1 MRTHAPLTILI
12 PLALLALSCG
22 TDHNRSTAPESAP
35 ETGAVALK
43 LAIPQALDID
53 RVEYIV
59 SAADMDSLRGELTIG
74 SDGVARGTVTG
85 IQPGRDRLFTLN
97 AYNSVDRLAYS
108 GSSAAAVD
116 AGQITQVH
124 IALRSL
130 SGAADIT
137 GEFVEPSDSPIGS
150 DPQIGHP
157 LLGAWLLDF
166 PTISTETFSFTY
178 SFDEDGRFA
187 NRIGGE
193 FLAPLQEI
201 EELADIDLGGVEKF
215 DGVLVLQGH
224 WTTAGDSLHLEFD
237 RIAVELIGSLP
248 LIGKLSVEVLSE
260 ELEDRVELELG
271 YTYSVSGDQLQ
282 LEGDSLTLGI
292 DLDVPVGDVPIPEQL
307 SAVGRQALSLLRN
320 FLEGKIEEEN
330 LNRFKLTRVE

>member
-1 MRTHAPLTILI
+1 MRTHAPLAILI
-12 PLALLALSCG
+12 ALSLFGLSCG
-22 TDHNRSTAPESAP
+22 PDRDRPTASESAP

-59 SAADMDSLRGELTIG
+59 SAADMDSLRGELAIG

-85 IQPGRDRLFTLN
+85 IQPGQNRLFTLN
-97 AYNSVDRLAYS
+97 VYDSNDLLTYS
-108 GSSAAAVD
+108 GSSTADVD
-116 AGQITQVH
+116 AGQTTQVH
-124 IALRSL
+124 IPLRSL

-137 GEFVEPSDSPIGS
+137 GEFVEPSSSDSPIGP
-150 DPQIGHP
+150 DPRIGHP
-157 LLGAWLLDF
+157 LLGSWLLDL
-166 PTISTETFSFTY
+166 PAVSTDTFSFIYT
-178 SFDEDGRFA
+178 FDEDGRFA

-215 DGVLVLQGH
+215 DGGLLVLQGS
-224 WTTAGDSLHLEFD
+224 WTTTEDSLHLEFD

-248 LIGKLSVEVLSE
+248 LIGKLSIEVLSE
-260 ELEDRVELELG
+260 ELEERVEFELG

-292 DLDVPVGDVPIPEQL
+292 DLNVPVPEQL
-307 SAVGRQALSLLRN
+307 SAVGRQALTLLGD

-330 LNRFKLTRVE
+330 LNRFKLTRTQ